1 MLIYFLKCYCQCVG
15 FFFLFLFLVLFLFIL
30 FFCVCVCFDKCPVV
44 YSLVSFCNWNTGR
57 KKKQSWCVRWQ
68 IGEEDLWLSAA
79 SLVLFYWLWDKCSSL
94 VVSFFKTYCHLFY
107 LCISPPFA
115 LTLISSLVTLALPSV
130 CNICW
135 HNGLR
140 FQAWVAA
147 VTILQLLLSS
157 TARRGKACRL
167 DTWERGFRVVAQR
180 EDEDRG

>member
-1 MLIYFLKCYCQCVG
+1 MWG
-15 FFFLFLFLVLFLFIL
+15 FFFFSFFWFCFCLFC
-30 FFCVCVCFDKCPVV
+30 FFCVCVLISALWCTLLSVFVIEIQ
-44 YSLVSFCNWNTGR
+44 GG